1 MRRAAPLL
9 LALTLAIAGTAW
21 SKKPKEPPPADPP
34 AAPAPAPAVAPAA
47 TPAGPAKPESVV
59 KYRQAVMKGM
69 GSNLKEIGLIVKGEV
84 PRPQDLVPHATA
96 MHDAAIMLPDLWT
109 ADTAPDKQKTD
120 AKPEIWTDS
129 AKFSAAITAYS
140 DATAK
145 LLELAKAGD
154 QAGVAAQ
161 YDAIGK
167 TCGDCHDAFRVDD

>member
-9 LALTLAIAGTAW
+9 LALTLAFAGTAW
-21 SKKPKEPPPADPP
+21 SKKPKETPPADPP
-34 AAPAPAPAVAPAA
+34 AAPAAAPAA
-47 TPAGPAKPESVV
+47 PTAPAGPANPESVV

-96 MHDAAIMLPDLWT
+96 MHDAAGMLPDLWT
-109 ADTAPDKQKTD
+109 PDTAPDKQKTD
-120 AKPEIWTDS
+120 AKPEIWTDA
-129 AKFSAAITAYS
+129 AKFTAAVTAYS

-145 LLELAKAGD
+145 LVELAKAGD